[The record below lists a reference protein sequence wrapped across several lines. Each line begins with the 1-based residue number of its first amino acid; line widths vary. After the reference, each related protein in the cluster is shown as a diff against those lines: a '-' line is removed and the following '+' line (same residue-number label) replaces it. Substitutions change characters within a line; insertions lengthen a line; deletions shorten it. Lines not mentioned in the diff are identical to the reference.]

1 MSVAFYAVGLL
12 LIIVSAFIGYGV
24 PDVVL
29 QAIYSSA
36 IFVSGIGLIAAGA
49 IIEAIRKAPKD

>member
-1 MSVAFYAVGLL
+1 MSVAFYAVGII
-12 LIIVSAFIGYGV
+12 LIIISAGIGYGV

-36 IFVSGIGLIAAGA
+36 IFVSGIGLIAAGG
-49 IIEAIRKAPKD
+49 IIETIKKSGR